1 MSASSEY
8 IWYLK
13 FRISV
18 LQRQVDSYRS
28 GHAFQSL
35 RDDYES
41 VCSKKDHEIRE
52 LKKELA
58 DAHLQ
63 IVTVRKNWSE
73 VFDDLSRETDCRIA
87 EAERKYKAL
96 EDRVLRAEHQR
107 DEALDKAT
115 EWRTKYY
122 ELSGELEAAQ
132 GTVEKLTAQVNKDFQ
147 NSSIPSSQ
155 QGPGR
160 KKIPNTRE
168 QSGRKVG
175 GQPGHEGHR
184 LTQRKPTIKHR
195 LPDPEKYT
203 KDPNYYKTGEKVK
216 RQKIVFSVN
225 VEVVEYEA
233 SVFRHRTTGSRVHA
247 DFPEGYT
254 TDISYDATVK
264 AFSFLLA
271 NEGNVS
277 VGKIKTILYEIT
289 NGKINISEATING
302 LCREFSMKTEDEKNR
317 IIKELMTSSVMNAD
331 FTIANVNGETKQ
343 VLIVAAPETNSL
355 MMIGRDA
362 KGHKGIIGTPVENY
376 VGTLIHDHD
385 KTFYSYGLR
394 HQECMQHNIRYLIG
408 SIENEPDRKWNKKM
422 NKLIKEMLHYRNSLE
437 DGDALDPIIVARLE
451 KRYDKIL
458 SLAKKEYE
466 DDPPSEYYR
475 EGYNL
480 YRRLAQ
486 YKESELL
493 FLRDTSVPSNNSL
506 AERLARVY
514 KRKQR
519 QAIVLRSEEIFQCL
533 CESLGII
540 HTLRYQDEENL
551 FNRVIE
557 IFSRSKKPRMPA
569 EATAAI

>member
-18 LQRQVDSYRS
+18 LQRQVDSYRN
-28 GHAFQSL
+28 GYAFQSL

-41 VCSKKDHEIRE
+41 VCRKKDHEIRE

>member
-18 LQRQVDSYRS
+18 LQRQVDSYRN
-28 GHAFQSL
+28 GYAFQSL

-41 VCSKKDHEIRE
+41 VCRKKDHEIHE

>member
-18 LQRQVDSYRS
+18 LQRQVDSYRN
-28 GHAFQSL
+28 GYAFQSL

-41 VCSKKDHEIRE
+41 VCRKKDHEIHE

-58 DAHLQ
+58 DAHRQ